1 MLIGLATAGVPFGL
15 SLYDVETCTFACMLG
30 LALHGANRSHDRS
43 GLAFLYAHGMI
54 FVDSVAFAS
63 NPRRPRFVCVRCT
76 VVPPRFCFAVL
87 FLYLRVSPVIRANV
101 HPCTCTCTSSP
112 QVFLPRDRFPP
123 GAWCGCCVPRRN
135 ASQTKGH
142 GSLGFHRLLF
152 VQDHGHV
159 HHTTASE
166 AHTCVVRCVVRAV
179 GARKRKQGSTRGV
192 QPRNERSCGG
202 RRTKQTTSKHVQA
215 QHARQRATKRTCD
228 VERNRRDDERS
239 ARGRVVT
246 RTTKERI
253 DQVDRGSGRRKFAQ
267 PSAKCAATKRGSVP
281 RP

>member
-1 MLIGLATAGVPFGL
+1 
-15 SLYDVETCTFACMLG
+15 
-30 LALHGANRSHDRS
+30 
-43 GLAFLYAHGMI
+43 MI

-63 NPRRPRFVCVRCT
+63 NPSSSPFRSRTMPCCSSALLFRR
-76 VVPPRFCFAVL
+76 VVPLPSR
-87 FLYLRVSPVIRANV
+87 LYLDWCQRPPLRVHV
-101 HPCTCTCTSSP
+101 HFPP
-112 QVFLPRDRFPP
+112 RVFLPRDGFSP
-123 GAWCGCCVPRRN
+123 GAWCGCCVPKWTV
-135 ASQTKGH
+135 SQTKGRW
-142 GSLGFHRLLF
+142 SLGFHRLLF
-152 VQDHGHV
+152 VKDHGHV

-166 AHTCVVRCVVRAV
+166 AHTCVVRCVVRAI

-228 VERNRRDDERS
+228 VERNRREDKRS

-267 PSAKCAATKRGSVP
+267 PSAKCAATKRGSIP
-281 RP
+281 RPFHKRERNEKHETKAWDKS